1 MIFKIHSRG
10 AGGGEGPVGYLL
22 GKNRD
27 REKATVLRGNPEQTV
42 ELIDSLNFARRYT
55 SGVLSFE
62 EPDIPDS
69 DKQQIMD
76 SLEQNLLAD
85 LDHDQYEILWVE
97 HRDKDRLEL
106 NFVIPNIELK
116 TGKRLQPYFDPVD
129 RKRCAAWQE
138 ITNDKF
144 NLSDPNDP
152 EKRRTFNYGRNLPED
167 KEQAI
172 QHISNGLMSLVDA
185 GEITDRNDI
194 VKSLE
199 DAGFEV
205 TRQTKKSVSIV
216 LPGET
221 RPTRLKGAIYEQ
233 NFSAGAGVREAIEKD
248 IARYRQERESRVQ
261 QARRAYTTAHKQKS
275 EYNRKRYQPERTE
288 LSEQVERKYQ
298 ELRKDIIESPT
309 SNAFDIF
316 EWADRGHGHISDD
329 SSIITP
335 IQNHQLRGRMS
346 RHDANQQ
353 AISDSNQNVGAEIE
367 HTAGR
372 VSGTV
377 EQFAATVRRYAG
389 AVIRQLA
396 ARFRNPDIS
405 RESDE
410 RSIRLK

>member
-1 MIFKIHSRG
+1 MIFKIHRRG

-27 REKATVLRGNPEQTV
+27 REKAVVLRGNPEQTV
-42 ELIDSLNFARRYT
+42 ELIDSLHFARRYT

-62 EPDIPDS
+62 EADISDS
-69 DKQQIMD
+69 DKQQIMN
-76 SLEQNLLAD
+76 SLEHNLLAD
-85 LDHDQYEILWVE
+85 LDHDQYEVLWVE
-97 HRDKDRLEL
+97 HRDKGRLEL
-106 NFVIPNIELK
+106 NFVIPNVELK
-116 TGKRLQPYFDPVD
+116 SGKRLQPYYDPVD

-152 EKRRTFNYGRNLPED
+152 EKRRTFNYGRNLPD
-167 KEQAI
+167 GKEQAI

-185 GEITDRNDI
+185 GEITDRKDI

-199 DAGFEV
+199 NAGFEV
-205 TRQTKKSVSIV
+205 TRQTKKSVSIL

-221 RPTRLKGAIYEQ
+221 RPTRMKGAIYEQ
-233 NFSAGAGVREAIEKD
+233 NFTAGAGVREAIEKD
-248 IARYRQERESRVQ
+248 IARYRKERESRVR
-261 QARRAYTTAHKQKS
+261 QAGRLYKTAHKQKS

-316 EWADRGHGHISDD
+316 DWSDRGHGHTPDD

-372 VSGTV
+372 ISGTV

-389 AVIRQLA
+389 AVISQLA
-396 ARFRNPDIS
+396 ARFRKPDIS

-410 RSIRLK
+410 RSLRLK